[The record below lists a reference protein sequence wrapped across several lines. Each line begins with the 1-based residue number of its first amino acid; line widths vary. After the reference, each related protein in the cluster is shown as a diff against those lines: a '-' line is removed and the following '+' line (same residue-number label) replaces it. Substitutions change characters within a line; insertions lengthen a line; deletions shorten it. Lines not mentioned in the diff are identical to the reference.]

1 MKQPKKV
8 QRRVE
13 EEIEVEDFFIDII
26 IDMKALKADEK
37 ISEVKNEEIVPKINE
52 NEAPK
57 QEVEMIDDQAETD
70 KEILENGYID
80 KEDKEM
86 TIVDEEEL
94 DYIEPQE
101 NPNIEVREEKIIK
114 VVK

>member
-13 EEIEVEDFFIDII
+13 EEIEVEDFLIDII

-57 QEVEMIDDQAETD
+57 
-70 KEILENGYID
+70 
-80 KEDKEM
+80 
-86 TIVDEEEL
+86 
-94 DYIEPQE
+94 
-101 NPNIEVREEKIIK
+101 
-114 VVK
+114 

>member
-37 ISEVKNEEIVPKINE
+37 ISKDKNEEIVHKINE

-57 QEVEMIDDQAETD
+57 QEVEMKDD
-70 KEILENGYID
+70 
-80 KEDKEM
+80 
-86 TIVDEEEL
+86 
-94 DYIEPQE
+94 
-101 NPNIEVREEKIIK
+101 
-114 VVK
+114 